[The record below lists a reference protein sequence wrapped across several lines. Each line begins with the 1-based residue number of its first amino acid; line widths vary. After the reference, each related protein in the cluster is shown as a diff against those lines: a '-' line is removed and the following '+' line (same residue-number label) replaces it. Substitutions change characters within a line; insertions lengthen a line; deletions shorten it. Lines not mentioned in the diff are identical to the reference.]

1 MKAVT
6 EATNAEAA
14 RIDGKILFN
23 MANEMKM
30 CDLDVNMAI
39 LIRGEGQPEE
49 AAEWHMIALI
59 YSLTGSKRSRLLKR
73 AACRW

>member
-14 RIDGKILFN
+14 RIDGKILCN
-23 MANEMKM
+23 MENEMKM
-30 CDLDVNMAI
+30 CDLDVNMTI

-49 AAEWHMIALI
+49 AAGWHTVVLI
-59 YSLTGSKRSRLLKR
+59 YSPTKLKKFRLLTG
-73 AACRW
+73 AAC